1 MPHEPK
7 PLPTGN
13 KLNDRQALHKYN
25 KAHIKQSK
33 QDNYNKR
40 NVDRAREIAH
50 EGTYTSGGRHLLGR
64 KPVEGG
70 FFTAEAPTTEKIPQ
84 KVGGPYSFAQTEIN
98 NLAWVIENKN
108 LSDQERSMLESAKLQ
123 LQNRLEFGLTQVQ
136 TWINQIARNNM
147 NAKTFFETGTPEKEP
162 DLSNYENFAEF
173 RRGANQDLSEPSTV
187 TPPNEEEEDL
197 IARANEYYES
207 DRDDPDSVRNTEMH
221 RNQGKWSGEVGN
233 RKLNKISPIKKK
245 LIAAGHKEEDLIKL
259 MEKNMDRPKVTDL
272 LKIFKKN

>member
-13 KLNDRQALHKYN
+13 KLEDRQALHKYN

-50 EGTYTSGGRHLLGR
+50 EGTYTSGGRHLLGM
-64 KPVEGG
+64 KPVKGG

-123 LQNRLEFGLTQVQ
+123 LQNRLELGLTQDQ
-136 TWINQIARNNM
+136 TWNNQIARNNM
-147 NAKTFFETGTPEKEP
+147 NAKTFFETGTSEKEP

-173 RRGANQDLSEPSTV
+173 RRGANQDLTEPTTTTV
-187 TPPNEEEEDL
+187 DNTNNEDNNTTT
-197 IARANEYYES
+197 IES
-207 DRDDPDSVRNTEMH
+207 DNKGDDKQVDMKIKSGYQRPTPTERRDKRLEDKLVEGRPLEQFRL
-221 RNQGKWSGEVGN
+221 N
-233 RKLNKISPIKKK
+233 RERGTTGTPVNSLFHKDRKK
-245 LIAAGHKEEDLIKL
+245 
-259 MEKNMDRPKVTDL
+259 
-272 LKIFKKN
+272 

>member
-13 KLNDRQALHKYN
+13 KFKDKRALKNYNRAHKNQTKYN
-25 KAHIKQSK
+25 KK
-33 QDNYNKR
+33 

-50 EGTYTSGGRHLLGR
+50 EGTYTSGGRHLLGM

-70 FFTAEAPTTEKIPQ
+70 AFTAEAPTTEKIPQ

-123 LQNRLEFGLTQVQ
+123 LINRMELGITQDQ
-136 TWINQIARNNM
+136 TWMNQIARSNDPN
-147 NAKTFFETGTPEKEP
+147 FFEGRTPDKEP

-173 RRGANQDLSEPSTV
+173 RRGANQDLTEPTTV
-187 TPPNEEEEDL
+187 TPPDEEVETGLQPDQYRESTFKKGEETTSKIGKIGDKDWTKDQK
-197 IARANEYYES
+197 Y
-207 DRDDPDSVRNTEMH
+207 DRTDPTQRRDRRLQDKLVEGRPLD
-221 RNQGKWSGEVGN
+221 KF
-233 RKLNKISPIKKK
+233 KLNVERGNTGTPVSELFHKDK
-245 LIAAGHKEEDLIKL
+245 L
-259 MEKNMDRPKVTDL
+259 RRR
-272 LKIFKKN
+272 

>member
-13 KLNDRQALHKYN
+13 KFKDKRALKNYNRAHKNQTKYN
-25 KAHIKQSK
+25 KK
-33 QDNYNKR
+33 

-50 EGTYTSGGRHLLGR
+50 EGTYTSGGRHVLGM

-70 FFTAEAPTTEKIPQ
+70 AFTAEAPTTEKIPQ
-84 KVGGPYSFAQTEIN
+84 KEGGPYSFAQQEIN
-98 NLAWVIENKN
+98 NLGWVIENKN
-108 LSDQERSMLESAKLQ
+108 ISDQERSMLESAKLQ
-123 LQNRLEFGLTQVQ
+123 LINRMELGITQDQ
-136 TWINQIARNNM
+136 TWMNQIARSNDPN
-147 NAKTFFETGTPEKEP
+147 FFEGRTPDKEP

-173 RRGANQDLSEPSTV
+173 RRGANQDLSGPTTV

-197 IARANEYYES
+197 IARANEHYE
-207 DRDDPDSVRNTEMH
+207 DDINDPDSVRNTEMH

-233 RKLNKISPIKKK
+233 RKLNKISPIQKQ

-259 MEKNMDRPKVTDL
+259 MEKNLNRPKVTDL
-272 LKIFKKN
+272 LKIFKK